1 MSEDRGLFEQSL
13 HWFSIAG
20 SAAQLGGLCWR
31 KRRVEVGSLVITTQV
46 GRHMGVGVAGHVW
59 VGVDAC
65 SGRAP
70 VGSSGSK
77 EVGGGD
83 RHGWRVWGY
92 KVDLLL
98 VGVVGRH
105 VS

>member
-1 MSEDRGLFEQSL
+1 MDFV
-13 HWFSIAG
+13 
-20 SAAQLGGLCWR
+20 GGEGR
-31 KRRVEVGSLVITTQV
+31 FTKVVRVRSLVITTQV
-46 GRHMGVGVAGHVW
+46 GRHMGVGVAGHIR

-70 VGSSGSK
+70 VRSSGSK
-77 EVGGGD
+77 EVGGSD
-83 RHGWRVWGY
+83 RHGWRVRGY

-105 VS
+105 IS

>member
-1 MSEDRGLFEQSL
+1 MV
-13 HWFSIAG
+13 
-20 SAAQLGGLCWR
+20 
-31 KRRVEVGSLVITTQV
+31 RVGCLIVTTQV
-46 GRHMGVGVAGHVW
+46 GRHMGVRVAGNVW

-70 VGSSGSK
+70 VRSGGSK
-77 EVGGGD
+77 EIGGGD

-98 VGVVGRH
+98 VRVVGRH
-105 VS
+105 IG